1 MAACVA
7 TPKSC
12 GTCMFVVTGIYENA
26 IIVWAQRYILCFGA
40 FFPYRKDSRGCFVSR
55 RPWGPFF
62 PSYARP
68 YGVEE
73 NTSFVSPFESK
84 LSLRF
89 VFSFVFLFMFRFM
102 FGFLFRF
109 TFRFVFW
116 FSIGLF
122 LSLFSFMLRF
132 MLHGWMLMLVGCPVL
147 RSF

>member
-62 PSYARP
+62 
-68 YGVEE
+68 
-73 NTSFVSPFESK
+73 SFLCSTVWCRRKYQFRQPF
-84 LSLRF
+84 R
-89 VFSFVFLFMFRFM
+89 VQIIVAVR
-102 FGFLFRF
+102 
-109 TFRFVFW
+109 V
-116 FSIGLF
+116 
-122 LSLFSFMLRF
+122 
-132 MLHGWMLMLVGCPVL
+132 LVRVLVHVQVHVRVLVQVHVQVRVLVLNRALPVL
-147 RSF
+147 VLVHAQIHVARMDVDARWMPGT